1 MAIFLTLLPNRNE
14 IAVSAEKSYQS
25 LSLKEAAEVFQIQN
39 ESQFNKFLDVE
50 KEKGFDRG
58 YNWTIDGNRLHFKPV
73 RAIFWL
79 TIKSYVMS
87 IHYYYYSS
95 PSFYELQSLFE
106 LINP

>member
-1 MAIFLTLLPNRNE
+1 MERISDTIRNE

-58 YNWTIDGNRLHFKPV
+58 YNWTIDGNRLHFKPIQE
-73 RAIFWL
+73 AQSHLAFANGIPDMMG
-79 TIKSYVMS
+79 YAQ
-87 IHYYYYSS
+87 
-95 PSFYELQSLFE
+95 ELDK
-106 LINP
+106 IV